1 MCCCDAG
8 KRRLLHCHL
17 ELLPS
22 GRLGGVSKYGGVSSE
37 VSGEM
42 FGEHL
47 TTQKARVQ
55 RGFRHFG
62 EILNSFSKQTSQTVS
77 FA

>member
-47 TTQKARVQ
+47 TTQKARV
-55 RGFRHFG
+55 
-62 EILNSFSKQTSQTVS
+62 
-77 FA
+77 